1 MINRLI
7 APDAG
12 VIRVEGAD
20 IATQDPVM
28 LRRRIGYVIQGVG
41 LFPHWSVARN
51 VAAVPALLGWAPARI
66 AARVDELLRLVD
78 LPPEQFAAKRPG
90 ALSGGQAQR
99 VGVARALAANPAVL
113 LMDEPFGALDPLT
126 RRDLQGTLR
135 RIQRETAKTIV
146 FVTHDIEEALRLG
159 DRIALLRA
167 GRLVQCGTPLDL
179 LRAPADGFV
188 RDFMGGAATGLYRLA
203 LLPAAARAV
212 PGDAAHC
219 LPAGASL
226 RDALELMLAEGVD
239 RVGVAEGGT
248 VALADLLV

>member
-1 MINRLI
+1 MAVS
-7 APDAG
+7 AP
-12 VIRVEGAD
+12 
-20 IATQDPVM
+20 M
-28 LRRRIGYVIQGVG
+28 LQLVG
-41 LFPHWSVARN
+41 GL
-51 VAAVPALLGWAPARI
+51 ALLSAVAQADAPPADQEFLLGQ
-66 AARVDELLRLVD
+66 ALFSGQAELQGRVRTHLVD